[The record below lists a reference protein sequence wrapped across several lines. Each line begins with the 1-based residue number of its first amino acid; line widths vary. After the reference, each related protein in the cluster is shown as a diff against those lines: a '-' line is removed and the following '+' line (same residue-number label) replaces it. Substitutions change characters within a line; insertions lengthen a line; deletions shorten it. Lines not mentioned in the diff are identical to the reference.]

1 MSKNAMLPESQ
12 KAVQL
17 LKVQFGLNVK
27 RYRKKA
33 SLSQLELGQ
42 KTGQTQPQIS
52 AIENGRAN
60 ISFEKMALVTF
71 ALKKTVSDMFL
82 WQKNN
87 LNDKFYQLGHRPCN
101 FSVLELLD
109 RTFCLFS

>member
-12 KAVQL
+12 KAVQH

-27 RYRKKA
+27 RYRRKA

-71 ALKKTVSDMFL
+71 ALKKTISDMFL
-82 WQKNN
+82 WQKTNV
-87 LNDKFYQLGHRPCN
+87 NDEISYLTYRPA
-101 FSVLELLD
+101 LIKLIK
-109 RTFCLFS
+109 